1 MAYIAPDG
9 VIEIFGDVSLSSGQ
23 EDTLYFAS
31 TSAKDTYFNSLNKL
45 LSLSAQ
51 SYTRKER
58 GSIRV
63 EATMAQLYNA
73 CYMRYRN
80 ASFENKWFY
89 AFILS
94 VDYINNVTVE
104 IKFEIDVM
112 MTWMGA
118 FSLAQC
124 FVERQHTVSDAIGA
138 NLAEENLDLGDYVY
152 NSISRSNKLG
162 NYTILIGASV
172 DQNGDPVAGG
182 AMVNNIYSGIV
193 IHQFGTVQ
201 AANAFIDSLT
211 SKAASNA
218 LVACVMCPSKFVTD
232 NSGVTEIITV
242 PKNLSSIDGYVP
254 RNKKLFTYPYNY
266 LVVTNGQGNYATFRY
281 EFWASDSTNC
291 RFSLGGIAGL
301 QPCAVLTPSE
311 YKHSAQNLFNYAE
324 QITLNNF
331 PQCAFNIDQYKAFL
345 AQNSAS
351 IAVDAVSTVGSG
363 IISTIGNALTGNV
376 FGAVNSAVGTV
387 ERVANTVAYHVDY
400 AKKPPQSNGVTT
412 TDFDASRR
420 EKDFWFLKQSIT
432 RNYAKMID
440 DYFTMFGYAVR
451 EVRTPN
457 MNARPYFTYVKTID
471 CVVHGNIP
479 SDDCRAI
486 ENLFNRGV
494 RFWKNHTQI
503 GNYSLNNS
511 PT

>member
-9 VIEIFGDVSLSSGQ
+9 VIEVFGDISLSSGQ

-31 TSAKDTYFNSLNKL
+31 TSAKDTYFSGLTKL
-45 LSLSAQ
+45 ATFSAQ

-58 GSIRV
+58 GYIRV
-63 EATMAQLYNA
+63 EATMGQLYNA
-73 CYMRYRN
+73 CYMRFKN
-80 ASFENKWFY
+80 TSFENKWFY

-124 FVERQHTVSDAIGA
+124 FIERQHTTVDTIGS
-138 NLAEENLDLGDYVY
+138 NITEENLETGDYVY
-152 NSISRSNKLG
+152 NSISRTNALG

-172 DQNGDPVAGG
+172 DQNGDPVAAGDL
-182 AMVNNIYSGIV
+182 VNNIYSGIV

-201 AANAFIDSLT
+201 AANDFIDLLT
-211 SKAASNA
+211 GKAASTA
-218 LVACVMCPSKFVTD
+218 IVACVMCPSKFVVGG
-232 NSGVTEIITV
+232 SAVTEIVTV
-242 PKNLSSIDGYVP
+242 PKNISSIDGYVP
-254 RNKKLFTYPYNY
+254 KNNKLFTYPYNY
-266 LVVTNGQGNYATFRY
+266 LVVTNGQGNFATFRY
-281 EFWASDSTNC
+281 EFWVSDATNC

-324 QITLNNF
+324 MLEINDF
-331 PQCAFNIDQYKAFL
+331 PKCSFNIDQYKAFL
-345 AQNSAS
+345 AQNQSS
-351 IAVDAVSTVGSG
+351 IGVEAVSTVGSG
-363 IISTIGNALTGNV
+363 IISTIANAVSGNLGGTISAG
-376 FGAVNSAVGTV
+376 FGAVM
-387 ERVANTVAYHVDY
+387 RVAEIDAYHQDY
-400 AKKPPQSNGVTT
+400 ARKPPQSNGVTT
-412 TDFDASRR
+412 GDFASSRR
-420 EKDFWFLKQSIT
+420 EKDFWFLKQSVT
-432 RNYAKMID
+432 RQYAKIID
-440 DYFTMFGYAVR
+440 DYFTMFGYAIR
-451 EVRTPN
+451 EVGTPN

-471 CVVHGNIP
+471 AVVHGNIP

-486 ENLFNRGV
+486 EDMFNRGV
-494 RFWKNHTQI
+494 RFWKNHAQI